1 MENHMSTPWLQ
12 YKALSEGERNR
23 VPPFSLKGEEDEINF
38 DEMENEKGNWVRLER
53 ERAAEISNHLLYSA
67 LQAYKGL

>member
-1 MENHMSTPWLQ
+1 MLQREATTCMENHMSTPWLQ

-38 DEMENEKGNWVRLER
+38 DEMENEKGN
-53 ERAAEISNHLLYSA
+53 
-67 LQAYKGL
+67 